1 MNKKVDVII
10 PVYKI
15 DGLRES
21 LMSINKN
28 DYVVVWIVD
37 DGLDNDYSSILEEFS
52 SFFGDI
58 QIFFFDV
65 FLWLPTW

>member
-28 DYVVVWIVD
+28 DYVVV
-37 DGLDNDYSSILEEFS
+37 
-52 SFFGDI
+52 
-58 QIFFFDV
+58 
-65 FLWLPTW
+65 